1 MEENA
6 NVDHPNTQVD
16 SATSSDDASGR
27 AGMKLSVDQTGS
39 SGNTSMESV
48 PDRPGVENMESMNMK
63 PTVTLPQLLAV
74 TLLTILTLGGGV
86 LLAALF
92 GNFSMS
98 AVAMQNGSTS
108 GGSATGGLI
117 YATRHDNGTRHE

>member
-16 SATSSDDASGR
+16 SATSSDDASAR
-27 AGMKLSVDQTGS
+27 AGMKMSVDQTGS
-39 SGNTSMESV
+39 SGNTSMEGM
-48 PDRPGVENMESMNMK
+48 PGIPGMPGVENMGSMNMK
-63 PTVTLPQLLAV
+63 PQVTLPQLLAV

-98 AVAMQNGSTS
+98 ARDMQNGSM
-108 GGSATGGLI
+108 
-117 YATRHDNGTRHE
+117 NGMVVLRVV